1 VHSGLTP
8 AITPCIL
15 KIMKLKIRRINRFF
29 NIVLGALA
37 MLIVAL
43 LSAFI
48 TMRLAI
54 HGREVKVP
62 NLTGLTLADASKQTR
77 SMGLRLTLENRF
89 YSPNTPPGSVL
100 AQSPAAGAT
109 VRRQW
114 AVRVTES
121 LGAQQVAIPD
131 LLGQSERTASINIRR
146 LGLELGAVAHV
157 ASPGEPGIVIA
168 QTPSPNAAGVDRPRV
183 SLLLSEPEEAE
194 SPEAFVMPSLTGLT
208 LAGAAARA
216 AAAGLHIVSAEA
228 LNLPTPA
235 AIASTSTPGSPAPA
249 ATPPAAPVAQSA
261 SVGTVIAQSPPV
273 GHRVVKGDAVHITLT
288 N

>member
-1 VHSGLTP
+1 MRLR
-8 AITPCIL
+8 
-15 KIMKLKIRRINRFF
+15 IRRINRVF

-62 NLTGLTLADASKQTR
+62 NLTGLTLTDASQRTR
-77 SMGLRLTLENRF
+77 SLGLRLNLENRF

-100 AQSPAAGAT
+100 AQSPAPGTT

-131 LLGQSERTASINIRR
+131 LLSQTERTASINIRR
-146 LGLELGAVAHV
+146 LGLEPGIVAHI
-157 ASPGEPGIVIA
+157 ASSGEPGVVIA
-168 QTPSPNAAGVDRPRV
+168 QTPAPNAAGVDRPRV
-183 SLLLSEPEEAE
+183 SLLLSEPAETE
-194 SPEAFVMPSLTGLT
+194 SPEAFVMPSLAGLT
-208 LAGAAARA
+208 LGAAAVRA
-216 AAAGLHIVSAEA
+216 AAAGLHIVSAED
-228 LNLPTPA
+228 LNLPTQPS
-235 AIASTSTPGSPAPA
+235 ASPA
-249 ATPPAAPVAQSA
+249 ATPSSTSEATPPTAVAPATPAAPAF
-261 SVGTVIAQSPPV
+261 SVGTVVAQSPPA
-273 GHRVVKGDAVHITLT
+273 GHRVLKGDPVHITLT

>member
-1 VHSGLTP
+1 M
-8 AITPCIL
+8 
-15 KIMKLKIRRINRFF
+15 KISRINRFF
-29 NIVLGALA
+29 NILLGALA
-37 MLIVAL
+37 MFAVAL

-62 NLTGLTLADASKQTR
+62 NLTGLTLSEASKQTR
-77 SMGLRLTLENRF
+77 SLGLLLNLENRF
-89 YSPNTPPGSVL
+89 YSPNTPPGHIL
-100 AQSPAAGAT
+100 AQSPAPGVT

-131 LLGQSERTASINIRR
+131 VLGQSERTASINIRR

-157 ASPGEPGIVIA
+157 AAPGEPGVVIA
-168 QTPSPNAAGVDRPRV
+168 QTPTPNAAGVERPRV
-183 SLLLSEPEEAE
+183 SLLLSEPEGAE
-194 SPEAFVMPSLTGLT
+194 SPQAFVMPSLAGLT

-216 AAAGLHIVSAEA
+216 SAAGLHIVSAED
-228 LNLPTPA
+228 LNTPTPVAATPTTPSPSGSPSPTPA
-235 AIASTSTPGSPAPA
+235 PASSP
-249 ATPPAAPVAQSA
+249 TPPAAQPISFGTVVAQTPQA
-261 SVGTVIAQSPPV
+261 GR
-273 GHRVVKGDAVHITLT
+273 RVVKGDPVHITLT

>member
-1 VHSGLTP
+1 
-8 AITPCIL
+8 
-15 KIMKLKIRRINRFF
+15 MKLKTRRINRFF

-62 NLTGLTLADASKQTR
+62 SLTGLTLADASKRTR
-77 SMGLRLTLENRF
+77 SLGLRLTLENRF
-89 YSPNTPPGSVL
+89 YSPNTPPGHVL
-100 AQSPAAGAT
+100 AQSPAPGVT
-109 VRRQW
+109 VRREW
-114 AVRVTES
+114 AVRITES

-131 LLGQSERTASINIRR
+131 LLGQSERTASINVRR
-146 LGLELGAVAHV
+146 LGLELGALAHV
-157 ASPGEPGIVIA
+157 AAPGDPGVVIA

-183 SLLLSEPEEAE
+183 SLLLSEAEEAD
-194 SPEAFVMPSLTGLT
+194 SPEAFVMPSLAGLT

-216 AAAGLHIVSAEA
+216 TAIGLHIVSAED
-228 LNLPTPA
+228 LNLPPTPTA
-235 AIASTSTPGSPAPA
+235 APTTAANTSTPANPA
-249 ATPPAAPVAQSA
+249 ATAAQSFSIGTVVAQSPL
-261 SVGTVIAQSPPV
+261 S